1 MNRPERSDVTSHDRL
16 TAAPLA
22 RRITEG
28 GVTHIVS
35 VPDYVQI
42 ALHQQLERTEGIT
55 TIYTTHENEAVEVA
69 AGLYIGGQMPLVV
82 MQNQGLYN
90 SLNAIRA
97 LAIDAQLPIPM
108 LVGQFGRE
116 FDNVSDDPSKS
127 ERPLVRNTER
137 LLDALEV
144 PFRRIE
150 TDADVHHMTDVLELS
165 QDTQGAAVALVGAH
179 IAWD

>member
-1 MNRPERSDVTSHDRL
+1 MTSHARL

-22 RRITEG
+22 HCIADG

-42 ALHQQLERTEGIT
+42 ALHQELERTEGIT
-55 TIYTTHENEAVEVA
+55 TVYTTHESEAVEVA
-69 AGLYIGGQMPLVV
+69 AGLYIGGRSPLLV

-97 LAIDAQLPIPM
+97 LAIDARLPIPM

-116 FDNVSDDPSKS
+116 FDNVGDDPAKS

-137 LLDALEV
+137 LLDALDI
-144 PFRRIE
+144 PHRRIE
-150 TDADVHHMTDVLELS
+150 SDADVHQMTDVLACS
-165 QDTQGAAVALVGAH
+165 KDTDSAAVALVGAH
-179 IAWD
+179 IAWE